1 MTDLYEALR
10 AAIAPDGRVR
20 LTLPLLTA
28 MHEEA
33 ELRVGGVAP
42 SKLAFERGYRSGYD
56 QSDRDTLDAMGEPH
70 GTPVHVAL
78 VLYREKFAALM
89 RERAETA
96 ERELAEMRSSLSAAF
111 GAIAD
116 MNDGCFRVERD
127 MHDLIAH
134 ARACLDPEIISRDP
148 AHARLAALLERIEG
162 R

>member
-28 MHEEA
+28 MREEA
-33 ELRVGGVAP
+33 ERR
-42 SKLAFERGYRSGYD
+42 ERG
-56 QSDRDTLDAMGEPH
+56 QSIE
-70 GTPVHVAL
+70 
-78 VLYREKFAALM
+78 VL

-96 ERELAEMRSSLSAAF
+96 ERELEGAERE
-111 GAIAD
+111 AD
-116 MNDGCFRVERD
+116 EQRERRKRAELERD
-127 MHDLIAH
+127 GAHQRAEKAERGLSDLVAH
-134 ARACLDPEIISRDP
+134 ARACLDPEIVSRDP